1 MRSHSTLV
9 RRAAATA
16 AVPLALILSAPP
28 SGADEDLQKV
38 ISAGDRTVQ
47 DARASQERID
57 EMVGETEDLE
67 RRYRQTLK
75 EIDGLSVYNEYMD
88 RQLLGQADELENLR
102 DSIDRVSAIERQM
115 MPLMMRMLEG
125 LERFVD
131 LDVPFLPE
139 ERDKRVADLKT
150 VMERSDV
157 TVAEK
162 FRRLMEAF
170 QVENDYGRTI
180 ESYQDTLQLAGST
193 LEVNLLR
200 IGRVGLYFQT
210 SDFSVTGMWDRSR
223 SDWRILDDEQSR
235 HQVRQGLK
243 MAGRQVAPDLLLLPV
258 DAPEE
263 S

>member
-9 RRAAATA
+9 RRVAATA
-16 AVPLALILSAPP
+16 AIPLALLLSAPA
-28 SGADEDLQKV
+28 SRADEDLQKV
-38 ISAGDRTVQ
+38 INTGDQTVQ

-57 EMVGETEDLE
+57 RMVGDTEGLE
-67 RRYRQTLK
+67 RQYRQTLK
-75 EIDGLSVYNEYMD
+75 EIDGLEVYTDYMD
-88 RQLLGQADELENLR
+88 RQLRGQDEEMENLR
-102 DSIDRVSAIERQM
+102 DSINRVSAIERQM

-125 LERFVD
+125 LETFVK

-139 ERDKRVADLKT
+139 ERVKRIDDLKA

-180 ESYQDTLQLAGST
+180 EAYEDTLQLSGST

-210 SDFSVTGMWDRSR
+210 SDFSVTGMWDRAK
-223 SDWRILDDEQSR
+223 SDWLLLDDEQSR
-235 HQVRQGLK
+235 YQVRQGLK

>member
-9 RRAAATA
+9 RRVAAAA
-16 AVPLALILSAPP
+16 AIPLALLLSALP

-38 ISAGDRTVQ
+38 ITTGDRTVR

-57 EMVGETEDLE
+57 ELVGETEGLE
-67 RRYRQTLK
+67 RSYRQTLK
-75 EIDGLSVYNEYMD
+75 EIDGLSVYNDYME
-88 RQLLGQADELENLR
+88 RQLEGQAGELEDLR
-102 DSIDRVSAIERQM
+102 ASIDRVSDVERQM

-125 LERFVD
+125 LERFVA

-139 ERDKRVADLKT
+139 ERAERIDGLKT

-180 ESYQDTLQLAGST
+180 EAYQDTLQLAGST

-210 SDFSVTGMWDRSR
+210 SDFSVTGMWDRSASR
-223 SDWRILDDEQSR
+223 WRLLDDEQSR